1 MSFLS
6 GRTDGALIG
15 GEQLKSGYDF
25 SRRPDFWALL
35 IIGVGTLA
43 RLWIIASGQ
52 LNLVQDEAQYWDWT
66 RHLQLTYYSKGPLIA
81 WIIHTGTTIFGD
93 TELGVRFGALIGS
106 LMTQVVIYCGL
117 AKYWKRPTVALWTLF
132 IANTAPF
139 FLASGVLMTT
149 DNPFVLCFGICLF
162 SLYAASSER
171 DGKALTLPFVI
182 LAFALAVGILAKYT
196 MLGFPPL
203 AFFFALVLAW
213 RKELP
218 AGFWSRFFVAMVAGI
233 ALGFLPTFIW
243 NVQND
248 FVGYKHVFYLIGV
261 SGQKAEH
268 LIRFDRFPDYIG
280 SQVGL
285 ITPWWLIFM
294 LVGGARVVRNCLG
307 LEAGGEDNGN
317 LGLDFRKS
325 LLLAVFFW
333 PIWLFF
339 LAWSF
344 HSKVLPNWSAVS
356 YVAGFIICGF
366 YFDWFWRYSTSRWA
380 RYKRVWVNLG
390 VAVFLVLHFS
400 YMLPLP
406 DSINPLHRLKGW
418 NDLGQKVYSL
428 QESEFKDPEKVFVFS
443 DLYDMTAALAFYVPG
458 QPRTYCAWLDRRM
471 NQYDMWPGPQDKKGW
486 NAIYVAK
493 RFHDIPEKG
502 VEKMFERISPPI
514 KYQTQFK
521 GQPARKFTI
530 FLCYGYNGKWPID
543 NSGQF

>member
-1 MSFLS
+1 M
-6 GRTDGALIG
+6 G
-15 GEQLKSGYDF
+15 GHDLKPGYDF
-25 SRRPDFWALL
+25 ARRADFWALV
-35 IIGVGTLA
+35 IICAGTIA
-43 RLWIIASGQ
+43 RLWIVASGQ

-81 WIIHTGTTIFGD
+81 WIIHFWTSIFGD
-93 TELGVRFGALIGS
+93 TELGVRFGALFGS
-106 LMTQVVIYCGL
+106 VLTQVVIYCGL
-117 AKYWKRPTVALWTLF
+117 SKMWKRPVVALWTLF

-139 FLASGVLMTT
+139 FLASGLLMTT
-149 DNPFVLCFGICLF
+149 DNPFVLCFGVCIFCLH
-162 SLYAASSER
+162 AAAQGREGR
-171 DGKALTLPFVI
+171 ATTWPFVFMGLF
-182 LAFALAVGILAKYT
+182 LALGILAKYT

-203 AFFFALVLAW
+203 AFFFGLIMAW

-218 AGFWSRFFVAMVAGI
+218 QGFWRRFWASLSFGI

-243 NVQND
+243 NVQHD
-248 FVGYKHVFYLIGV
+248 FVGYKHVFFLIGV
-261 SGQKAEH
+261 SGKDAGQ

-280 SQVGL
+280 SQAGL

-294 LVGGARVVRNCLG
+294 LLGGAQAVRNCLG
-307 LEAGGEDNGN
+307 IASVKDGHGADM
-317 LGLDFRKS
+317 GLDFQKS

-356 YVAGFIICGF
+356 YVAGFILCGF
-366 YFDWFWRYSTSRWA
+366 YFDWFWRQSVSRWA
-380 RYKRVWVNLG
+380 RYKRVWVSLG
-390 VAVFLVLHFS
+390 ILVFLVLHFS
-400 YMLPLP
+400 YLLPLP
-406 DSINPLHRLKGW
+406 DAVNPLHRVKGW
-418 NDLGQKVYSL
+418 TDLGSKVHEL
-428 QESEFKDPEKVFVFS
+428 QQTEFEDPSKVFIFS

-502 VEKMFERISPPI
+502 VDKMFKHVSPPI
-514 KYQTQFK
+514 KYQTTFK
-521 GQPARKFTI
+521 GSPARKFTI
-530 FLCYGYNGKWPID
+530 FLCYDYNGTWPRD